1 MTTVTGCAI
10 FGAMAQR
17 KLAAI
22 LSADVAGY
30 SRLMEQDEADTLVR
44 LKRLFAEV
52 LQPRVADRGGRVVK
66 FMGDGALVEFASVV
80 AAVRCALEV
89 QHAIA
94 KDDTVRLRI
103 GVNVGDVIADGD
115 DIFGDGVNVAARLQA
130 MAAPGGIA
138 ISHAVREQIS
148 GKIDAPFDD
157 MGEHRVKNIERAI
170 HVFTWGGAMGT
181 ASPACGASDRI
192 SICVLPFD
200 NMSGDPEQQYFSDGV
215 TEDIITDLSKV
226 SALSIASRTSAAA
239 LKGRRLSAA
248 EVSQRTRCSYVLE
261 GSVRKAGNRVRI
273 TAQLID
279 GRSDSHV
286 WAERYDRDLGDIF
299 ALQTEIAEA
308 IAAALKARV
317 LPAEKAALEAK
328 PTTDSQA
335 YKLFL
340 MARQYHVMG
349 SERTDPIVVRLCER
363 AVELDPNYARAWA
376 LMAIVQTKM
385 HYRAALDDPGES
397 AAKRALEL
405 DPNLAEAHAAYA
417 RVLANERRYDEAVV
431 EHKRALELDPD
442 SYDANSLAGRT
453 YTVMH
458 RHQDAIQCFER
469 AIALDPNE
477 FVAAAMIV
485 QNYEALGDREST
497 LRATRRGLSRIEKII
512 EIEPDHGTA
521 LGHGVGALALLG
533 ESERARDWAERAM
546 LLDPDNRTLRYNLAC
561 AMVKLND
568 FDRALDYLESAM
580 KQSHRQALDWA
591 KADTDLAPLHALP
604 RFQTIIAETEAR
616 VTTEER
622 VS

>member
-1 MTTVTGCAI
+1 
-10 FGAMAQR
+10 MAQR

-22 LSADVAGY
+22 LSADVAGF
-30 SRLMEQDEADTLVR
+30 SRLTERDEAGTLAR
-44 LKRLFAEV
+44 LKRMFAEV
-52 LQPRVADRGGRVVK
+52 FEPRVANHGGRVVN
-66 FMGDGALVEFASVV
+66 FVGDGALVEFASVV

-89 QHAIA
+89 QDALAH
-94 KDDTVRLRI
+94 DPSFQLRI
-103 GVNVGDVIADGD
+103 GVNVGDVIADGG

-138 ISHAVREQIS
+138 ISHAVREQIA
-148 GKIDAPFDD
+148 GKVDAPFDD
-157 MGEHRVKNIERAI
+157 LGEHRVKNIERALR
-170 HVFTWGGAMGT
+170 VFTWGGAALEVAT
-181 ASPACGASDRI
+181 PSADAAARI

-200 NMSGDPEQQYFSDGV
+200 NLSGDPEQQYFSDGV

-248 EVSQRTRCSYVLE
+248 EVSQRTRCTYVLE

-317 LPAEKAALEAK
+317 LPAEKKALEAK
-328 PTTDSQA
+328 PTTSSQA

-349 SERTDPIVVRLCER
+349 SERTDPIVVRLCQR

-376 LMAIVQTKM
+376 LMAIVQTRM

-397 AAKRALEL
+397 AAKRALQL

-417 RVLANERRYDEAVV
+417 RVLANERRYEEAVIAH
-431 EHKRALELDPD
+431 ERALELDPD

-458 RHQDAIQCFER
+458 RHEDAIRCFER
-469 AIALDPNE
+469 AIDLDPNE
-477 FVAAAMIV
+477 FVAAAMVV
-485 QNYEALGDREST
+485 QNYEALGDRERI
-497 LRATRRGLSRIEKII
+497 LHATRRGLSRIEKII
-512 EIEPDHGTA
+512 AVEPDHGTA
-521 LGHGVGALALLG
+521 LGHGVGALAVLG

-561 AMVKLND
+561 AMVKLKD
-568 FDRALDYLESAM
+568 FDCALDYLESAM

-591 KADTDLAPLHALP
+591 KADTDLDPLRDLP
-604 RFQTIIAETEAR
+604 RYQTIIAKTEAR
-616 VTTEER
+616 VAADEAASR
-622 VS
+622 